1 MFVGTH
7 LVTWFFLMIITI
19 DESDK
24 AHACVNSSHAAHMD
38 RKGHSGLHL
47 TIGKGDMANASKKLE
62 LNTISS
68 TEQELEGLEYNIP
81 EIMDIKDPFV

>member
-1 MFVGTH
+1 
-7 LVTWFFLMIITI
+7 MIITI

-68 TEQELEGLEYNIP
+68 TETEVVADRERFLKATWFRCFRLTQGDKGKEDVL
-81 EIMDIKDPFV
+81 M